1 MTCSCAALKVII
13 LLLEIASAVGT
24 RLLLTYKIARLR
36 LAGTGW
42 NVGAWASILWLN
54 LLCEIL
60 FAGIIFFDS

>member
-1 MTCSCAALKVII
+1 MEVIV
-13 LLLEIASAVGT
+13 LLLEIACAVGT

-36 LAGTGW
+36 LAGAGW

-60 FAGIIFFDS
+60 FARIVFFDS

>member
-1 MTCSCAALKVII
+1 
-13 LLLEIASAVGT
+13 LLLEIAGAVGT

-36 LAGTGW
+36 LAGAGG

-54 LLCEIL
+54 LLCEVL